1 MCGCDQGVK
10 NIGSSGNFTVTSAS
24 PATLHLLGI
33 PYAATDITNKVAFAG
48 AANLSFE
55 GTGYLMHNAASTSTG
70 IVQVAKGTFAL
81 GPAGSW
87 TNATKAVVTG
97 GKLKLEN
104 KSALGKETDME
115 LAASGATVALDYDG
129 TMKMRQLTLG
139 GELREAGVYG
149 AADNTSVAPNHRL
162 ACFTG
167 TGKIL
172 FLGNDRSTLL
182 IFR

>member
-1 MCGCDQGVK
+1 
-10 NIGSSGNFTVTSAS
+10 
-24 PATLHLLGI
+24 
-33 PYAATDITNKVAFAG
+33 
-48 AANLSFE
+48 
-55 GTGYLMHNAASTSTG
+55 
-70 IVQVAKGTFAL
+70 
-81 GPAGSW
+81 
-87 TNATKAVVTG
+87 
-97 GKLKLEN
+97 
-104 KSALGKETDME
+104 ME
-115 LAASGATVALDYDG
+115 LAASGATVALDYSG

-139 GELREAGVYG
+139 GEPREAGVYG

>member
-1 MCGCDQGVK
+1 MV
-10 NIGSSGNFTVTSAS
+10 
-24 PATLHLLGI
+24 
-33 PYAATDITNKVAFAG
+33 FAG
-48 AANLSFE
+48 AVNLSYD
-55 GTGYLMHNAASTSTG
+55 GTRYHMCNAASTSTG
-70 IVQVAKGTFAL
+70 MVQVTNGTLAF

-87 TNATKAVVTG
+87 TNAAKAVVTG

-104 KSALGKETDME
+104 KTVFGKETDME

-149 AADNTSVAPNHRL
+149 AADNTSVSPNHRL